1 VKNYSA
7 IQREF
12 ALRTNPH
19 SMMMMIHRFP
29 VESAGEI
36 QVKIETANEIN
47 IRMIVQIGFE
57 HSYVWNP

>member
-12 ALRTNPH
+12 ALRPNPY
-19 SMMMMIHRFP
+19 SMMIHRFS
-29 VESAGEI
+29 VESAGGI
-36 QVKIETANEIN
+36 QVKIETANKIN

>member
-19 SMMMMIHRFP
+19 SMMIHRFS

-57 HSYVWNP
+57 HSYVWSP